1 MLRFYRDWYSRLK
14 GMILM
19 KELHHKNKTPMAATI
34 GASNTNVLT
43 NNQKVITMNTLAVT
57 NQNVTMS
64 SREIAKLTG
73 KRHDH
78 VCRDIRTIL
87 VALIGGKDADYIR
100 NPDLGYL
107 TNHHVTCNQYDDKS
121 PNAWEYNIT
130 RRYTEI
136 LITGYDIKRRTAVID
151 RLYELESE
159 RRSAALSL
167 PGAKELALMVIQAEE
182 EKERLLLE
190 NQGLESQVEEM
201 KPDVEALTRIAKSQG
216 SMCVTDAAKQLQVKP
231 KSLFDIM
238 SQCKWIYRR
247 LGTPWI
253 GYQDKIQQ
261 GLIEHKVT
269 VITKPDGEDK
279 SIPQVRVTPKG
290 LSKLAK
296 LLTQGAAA

>member
-1 MLRFYRDWYSRLK
+1 
-14 GMILM
+14 MISACSAN
-19 KELHHKNKTPMAATI
+19 KDKTPMAATI
-34 GASNTNVLT
+34 GASNMNALT
-43 NNQKVITMNTLAVT
+43 NEQKVNTMNTLAVT

-64 SREIAKLTG
+64 SIDFLNEIINPARISAGETEVENRHFIARIEDEIDDIGVAENFYVTTSQGAKRKVKGYSLNMEQMTLVGMRESKAVRRAVLEKL
-73 KRHDH
+73 KELQKPFVDPMA
-78 VCRDIRTIL
+78 
-87 VALIGGKDADYIR
+87 ALNVPSFLR
-100 NPDLGYL
+100 STLL
-107 TNHHVTCNQYDDKS
+107 T
-121 PNAWEYNIT
+121 
-130 RRYTEI
+130 YTE
-136 LITGYDIKRRTAVID
+136 KVI
-151 RLYELESE
+151 E
-159 RRSAALSL
+159 
-167 PGAKELALMVIQAEE
+167 
-182 EKERLLLE
+182 
-190 NQGLESQVEEM
+190 LESQVEEM

>member
-1 MLRFYRDWYSRLK
+1 
-14 GMILM
+14 MISACSAN
-19 KELHHKNKTPMAATI
+19 KDKTPMAATI
-34 GASNTNVLT
+34 GASNMNALT
-43 NNQKVITMNTLAVT
+43 NEQKVNTMNTLAVT

-159 RRSAALSL
+159 RRSAAPSL

>member
-1 MLRFYRDWYSRLK
+1 MTSACSTN
-14 GMILM
+14 
-19 KELHHKNKTPMAATI
+19 KNKTPMAATI
-34 GASNTNVLT
+34 GASDQVNLT
-43 NNQKVITMNTLAVT
+43 TGINSMSNLAVT

-107 TNHHVTCNQYDDKS
+107 TNHHVTCHQYDDKS

-159 RRSAALSL
+159 RRSAAPSL

-231 KSLFDIM
+231 KSLFGIM

>member
-1 MLRFYRDWYSRLK
+1 
-14 GMILM
+14 MISACSAN
-19 KELHHKNKTPMAATI
+19 KNKTPMAVTI

-43 NNQKVITMNTLAVT
+43 NNEKVITMDTLAVT

-64 SREIAKLTG
+64 SREIAELSDKEH
-73 KRHDH
+73 KH
-78 VCRDIRTIL
+78 VVRDIEKML
-87 VALIGGKDADYIR
+87 S
-100 NPDLGYL
+100 DLGIY
-107 TNHHVTCNQYDDKS
+107 S
-121 PNAWEYNIT
+121 PNMDFNDFKGFSVNRTTYRGRNVIESIDLDQDLT
-130 RRYTEI
+130 MT
-136 LITGYDIKRRTAVID
+136 LMMGYKVQLRHKVAKRWR
-151 RLYELESE
+151 ELESGKANPMTALNDPSFL
-159 RRSAALSL
+159 RSTLL
-167 PGAKELALMVIQAEE
+167 TYTEKVIE
-182 EKERLLLE
+182 
-190 NQGLESQVEEM
+190 LESQVEEM
-201 KPDVEALTRIAKSQG
+201 KPDVAALTRIAKSEG

-231 KSLFDIM
+231 KSLFNIM

-290 LSKLAK
+290 LSTLAK

>member
-1 MLRFYRDWYSRLK
+1 MASFRCPKD
-14 GMILM
+14 
-19 KELHHKNKTPMAATI
+19 KTPMAATI
-34 GASNTNVLT
+34 GASNMNALT
-43 NNQKVITMNTLAVT
+43 NEQKVNTMNTLAVT
-57 NQNVTMS
+57 NHTVTMS

-159 RRSAALSL
+159 RRSAAPAL

-190 NQGLESQVEEM
+190 NKGLESQVEEM

>member
-1 MLRFYRDWYSRLK
+1 MANFGCPED
-14 GMILM
+14 
-19 KELHHKNKTPMAATI
+19 KTPMAATI
-34 GASNTNVLT
+34 GASNMNALT
-43 NNQKVITMNTLAVT
+43 NEQKVNTMNTLAVT

-64 SREIAKLTG
+64 SREIAELSDKEH
-73 KRHDH
+73 KH
-78 VCRDIRTIL
+78 VVRDIEKML
-87 VALIGGKDADYIR
+87 S
-100 NPDLGYL
+100 DLGIY
-107 TNHHVTCNQYDDKS
+107 S
-121 PNAWEYNIT
+121 PNMDFNDFKGFFVNRTTYRGRNVIGSIDLDQDLT
-130 RRYTEI
+130 MT
-136 LITGYDIKRRTAVID
+136 LMMGYKVQLRHKVAKRWR
-151 RLYELESE
+151 ELESGKANPM
-159 RRSAALSL
+159 AALNDPSFL
-167 PGAKELALMVIQAEE
+167 RSTLLTYTEKVIE
-182 EKERLLLE
+182 
-190 NQGLESQVEEM
+190 LESQVEEM

-216 SMCVTDAAKQLQVKP
+216 SMCVTDAAKQLQVKL

>member
-1 MLRFYRDWYSRLK
+1 MVSFRCP
-14 GMILM
+14 
-19 KELHHKNKTPMAATI
+19 KNKTPMAATI
-34 GASNTNVLT
+34 GASNQVNLT
-43 NNQKVITMNTLAVT
+43 TGNNSMSNLAVT
-57 NQNVTMS
+57 NQNVTMP

-107 TNHHVTCNQYDDKS
+107 TNHHVTCSQYDDKS

-159 RRSAALSL
+159 RRSAAPSL

-269 VITKPDGEDK
+269 VITKSDGEDK

>member
-1 MLRFYRDWYSRLK
+1 
-14 GMILM
+14 M
-19 KELHHKNKTPMAATI
+19 KSESNKDKTPMAATI
-34 GASNTNVLT
+34 GASNQVNLT
-43 NNQKVITMNTLAVT
+43 TGINSMSNLAVT

-159 RRSAALSL
+159 RRSAAPVL

>member
-1 MLRFYRDWYSRLK
+1 
-14 GMILM
+14 M
-19 KELHHKNKTPMAATI
+19 KSESNKDKTPMAATI
-34 GASNTNVLT
+34 GASNMNVLT
-43 NNQKVITMNTLAVT
+43 NSEKVITMNTLAVK

-121 PNAWEYNIT
+121 PNSWEYNIT

-159 RRSAALSL
+159 RRSAPHAL

>member
-1 MLRFYRDWYSRLK
+1 
-14 GMILM
+14 MISACSAN
-19 KELHHKNKTPMAATI
+19 KNKTPMAATI
-34 GASNTNVLT
+34 GASNQVNLT
-43 NNQKVITMNTLAVT
+43 TGNNSMSNLAVT

-64 SREIAKLTG
+64 SREIAKITG

-159 RRSAALSL
+159 RRSAAPAL

-190 NQGLESQVEEM
+190 NKGLESQVEEM
-201 KPDVEALTRIAKSQG
+201 KPDVEALTRIAKSHG

-279 SIPQVRVTPKG
+279 SITQVRVTPKG

>member
-1 MLRFYRDWYSRLK
+1 MPN
-14 GMILM
+14 
-19 KELHHKNKTPMAATI
+19 KNKTPMAATI
-34 GASNTNVLT
+34 GASNQVNLT
-43 NNQKVITMNTLAVT
+43 TGNNSMSNLAVT

>member
-1 MLRFYRDWYSRLK
+1 MRSLSNKD
-14 GMILM
+14 
-19 KELHHKNKTPMAATI
+19 KTPMAATI
-34 GASNTNVLT
+34 GASNMNALT
-43 NNQKVITMNTLAVT
+43 NEQKVNTMNTLAVT

-159 RRSAALSL
+159 KRSTAPAL

-238 SQCKWIYRR
+238 SQLKWIYRR

>member
-1 MLRFYRDWYSRLK
+1 MASFRCP
-14 GMILM
+14 
-19 KELHHKNKTPMAATI
+19 KNKTPMAATI
-34 GASNTNVLT
+34 GASSQVNLT
-43 NNQKVITMNTLAVT
+43 TGNNSMPNLAVT

-159 RRSAALSL
+159 RRSAAPVL

-231 KSLFDIM
+231 KSLFDTM
-238 SQCKWIYRR
+238 SQLKWIYRR

>member
-1 MLRFYRDWYSRLK
+1 M
-14 GMILM
+14 
-19 KELHHKNKTPMAATI
+19 
-34 GASNTNVLT
+34 SN
-43 NNQKVITMNTLAVT
+43 LAVT

-159 RRSAALSL
+159 RRSAAPVL